1 MKFYMKSEN
10 IVLVGMTG
18 AGKFTVGK
26 PLSET
31 LIRGFSEGKPQLSL
45 RGAAGDVAIS

>member
-1 MKFYMKSEN
+1 MAILNKVWS
-10 IVLVGMTG
+10 
-18 AGKFTVGK
+18 
-26 PLSET
+26 